1 MCFPGS
7 LQQRRLT
14 YIILK
19 SNEECPHGGIWTYVF
34 EHLTEKSPSDI
45 SSAILGG
52 GPERSILEIFV
63 LERFFLQAEHSDAA
77 L

>member
-1 MCFPGS
+1 MFSGS
-7 LQQRRLT
+7 LT
-14 YIILK
+14 TKASHVHYLK
-19 SNEECPHGGIWTYVF
+19 SNEECPHDGSWTHVF